1 MQKIPPLYIVR
12 SIKQSVQAQEKSNGA
27 QVVQKVSSVLLIDD
41 EPGILTILKRSLE
54 LAGMNT
60 YGFTNPVLAVEHFRN
75 NANSYDIV
83 VIDIRMPHMNGF
95 QVARAVKEIKPDIKI
110 AFATSFE
117 INNKEF
123 KRILPSTKVDAFIT
137 KPVKPDKFAEIV
149 NGVMVNQS

>member
-1 MQKIPPLYIVR
+1 M
-12 SIKQSVQAQEKSNGA
+12 QAQEKSNGA